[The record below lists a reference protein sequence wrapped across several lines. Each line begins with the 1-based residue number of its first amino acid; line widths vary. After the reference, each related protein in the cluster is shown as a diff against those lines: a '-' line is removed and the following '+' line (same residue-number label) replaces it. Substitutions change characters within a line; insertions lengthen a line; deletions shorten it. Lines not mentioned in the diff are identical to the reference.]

1 VTERDSYDEIILD
14 GMALKLRGVMPDAN
28 LATFPRRMVIGD
40 PTKDSNQ
47 LLSAWVIS
55 DLSGGSGVYDQHESS
70 DVSRYSHGNMYTR
83 YPAQITS
90 APLVANGIAS
100 TPNTRFRYHGDL
112 YYSGAWY
119 AIFTYTYGSG
129 TIVYRVALTA
139 TSITINPEDSLS
151 FEPVGQGV
159 VYRGAAAEDYCVIPY
174 GADGYCYTDQTTLT
188 SVEVAADST
197 HPALQDAVVWDN
209 KLIGIDV
216 DGQIWWA
223 TDPTGA
229 WTSYGATA
237 KVPTTETPR
246 RLIPYFDR
254 GGQPAVFVLT
264 ELRLWQFDPNGPQIF
279 DVDVSFPPGPHQGI
293 DGCKW
298 SGDLYFTVGMGVHRY
313 TGGALS
319 AMGLDRDSGLPV
331 EYNGHIVD
339 LVPGYNSMYALV
351 TKPDLSSFT
360 WIGSAPTPVSSLH
373 EWTGAGWHMIW
384 QQADCTITPLSAGIS
399 RATDGQVLF
408 FGVTSSTSNITG
420 MYHMFIPSTFAN
432 PRQRIT
438 KTTGQVLRSGFL
450 ETGVF
455 DAGMQGYKKVASS
468 MDIKM
473 TSITLGGSGSFT
485 VKYKIDD
492 AASWTTLGTVSATG
506 TTSLPFGTLTDG
518 IYPGVVFERIQ
529 FRFEAG
535 GANLVTDTCV
545 FLMESAVLSFVK
557 TVPPSNSWTP
567 TIDLSAEWKGNSP
580 ETMRQHIDNILI
592 NRVFVP
598 MVLRGT
604 TYRVMVSASSG
615 SSQTGFDESS
625 IRQISLLE
633 IPQSLGEVA

>member
-1 VTERDSYDEIILD
+1 MTVRDSYDEIILD

-55 DLSGGSGVYDQHESS
+55 DLSGGSGVYDLNESS
-70 DVSRYSHGNMYTR
+70 DASRYSHGNMYTR
-83 YPAQITS
+83 FPAQITS
-90 APLVANGIAS
+90 GNDTLVIAFAPGVQMW
-100 TPNTRFRYHGDL
+100 FMGDL
-112 YYSGAWY
+112 FYSGAWY
-119 AIFTYTYGSG
+119 AIVVLYSPAIPFTG
-129 TIVYRVALTA
+129 VYRLAYPSSMTPFAALA
-139 TSITINPEDSLS
+139 HQ
-151 FEPVGQGV
+151 PVGHGV
-159 VYRGAAAEDYCVIPY
+159 VYRGMAAEDYLVIPY
-174 GADGYCYTDQTTLT
+174 GANGYAHIDQTTLT
-188 SVEVAADST
+188 ITEVTPSVTD
-197 HPALQDAVVWDN
+197 PALLDATIWDD

-216 DGQIWWA
+216 DGQLWWT
-223 TDPTGA
+223 TDVTSG

-237 KVPTTETPR
+237 KVPTTEIPR

-254 GGQPAVFVLT
+254 GGQPATFVLT
-264 ELRLWQFDPNGPQIF
+264 ERRLWQFSPDGPQIF
-279 DVDVSFPPGPHQGI
+279 DIDVSFPAGPYQGVAG
-293 DGCKW
+293 DKW
-298 SGDLYFTVGMGVHRY
+298 SGDLYFSVGMGVHRY

-339 LVPGYNSMYALV
+339 LIPGYNSLYALV
-351 TKPDLSSFT
+351 DKPDLSSYTFPGGT
-360 WIGSAPTPVSSLH
+360 PTPKASLH
-373 EWTGAGWHMIW
+373 EWTGSGWHELWELDNGTAIP
-384 QQADCTITPLSAGIS
+384 CSGGVS
-399 RATDGQVLF
+399 RATNGQMLLWGASSA
-408 FGVTSSTSNITG
+408 GVGQSG
-420 MYHMFIPSTFAN
+420 MYVMQLPTTFAN

-438 KTTGQVLRSGFL
+438 QSTGLAQTSGFL

-468 MDIKM
+468 LDVKM
-473 TSITLGGSGSFT
+473 TSLTIVGGSFT
-485 VKYKIDD
+485 IKYRIDD
-492 AASWTTLGTVSATG
+492 ASSWTTLGTVTTTG

-518 IYPGVVFERIQ
+518 IYPGEVFERIQ
-529 FRFEAG
+529 FRFEA
-535 GANLVTDTCV
+535 ATSCV

-580 ETMRQHIDNILI
+580 ETMRQHIDDILV

-598 MVLRGT
+598 LVLRGT